1 MKASEELNIRERDS
15 QKSRYE
21 RMIDELKWE
30 VNRER
35 EKVKQ
40 LEDMMKNSGHHRLL
54 EAHEMQ
60 EGHYK
65 RYYEQKLQMK
75 DEEIARL
82 ERQIARDHD
91 EVRNLRD

>member
-1 MKASEELNIRERDS
+1 MKASEELNLRERDS

-54 EAHEMQ
+54 EAQ
-60 EGHYK
+60 
-65 RYYEQKLQMK
+65 
-75 DEEIARL
+75 
-82 ERQIARDHD
+82 
-91 EVRNLRD
+91 